1 MTTEILKHHEQWFR
15 ALIEHSAD
23 GIVLMGA
30 DGIMTY
36 ASPSAERII
45 GYTPEELV
53 GMNCVSFIHP
63 DDRQKVAFDVKHMLD
78 HHEDFVSI
86 VHRLRHK
93 DGSWRWIDGTIT
105 NLLHDPLI
113 QSLVGNYRDI
123 TERKLA
129 EERLQQSEERYRVTE
144 YEADHRASQLS
155 AIFEAITDI
164 VIVCDEQGHLVHA
177 NSAFYIGTGL
187 KPDDELSF
195 STLSHYPTHLQPL
208 DNEGNPLPQEQWPL
222 VRVLRGERLSSR
234 NTEDIFFR
242 SPEGNMRSF
251 DVRGAPIIETSGK
264 IVGGVIVLRDMTRRR
279 ELERRLRRSEREFRS
294 LVESNII
301 GVIVI
306 DEHGC
311 IHEANDCFVHM
322 LGYEREDLLT
332 TISWQQLTPP
342 QYREKEEEAIAT
354 LFAAGTVLP
363 WEKEYLRKDGTLL
376 PTLVGGTLIDQ
387 EQGLALAVIL
397 DISDRKEVEQRKQEF
412 LSMVSHELRTPLT
425 GIIGFLELAQI
436 YLDTLPGGS
445 SPEMDNIIGKIKLFV
460 AEAEH
465 QSSIQ
470 TRLVEELL
478 DVSKM
483 EKHTFEL
490 SLKKCNLSKIVQN
503 VVTIQQ
509 QIVGNARIDLLPLSQ
524 ELIPVLVDEDRIG
537 EVLVNYLTNALKYSS
552 ADQKIE
558 VGVIVQE
565 TSLRVYVHDQGP
577 GLTPIQQQRI
587 WERFYQTKIPE
598 RSAIERSGLG
608 LGLYISKIII
618 EQHKGQVG
626 VESRFGEGST
636 FWFTLPLCE

>member
-1 MTTEILKHHEQWFR
+1 MTTEVFKHHEQWFR

-23 GIVLMGA
+23 GIVLMRY

-63 DDRQKVAFDVKHMLD
+63 DDQPKVAFDVKHMLD

-113 QSLVGNYRDI
+113 KSLVGNYRDI

-129 EERLQQSEERYRVTE
+129 EERLRQSEERYRVAE
-144 YEADHRASQLS
+144 HEADHRASQLS

-164 VIVCDEQGHLVHA
+164 VIVCDKQGRLIHA
-177 NSAFYIGTGL
+177 NSAFYSSTGL
-187 KPDDELSF
+187 QPDDELSF
-195 STLSHYPTHLQPL
+195 ATLSDYPAHLQPL
-208 DNEGNPLPQEQWPL
+208 DNKGTLLPQEQWPL
-222 VRVLRGERLSSR
+222 VRVLRGERLTSK

-242 SPEGNMRSF
+242 NQDGRMWSF
-251 DVRGAPIIETSGK
+251 DMRGAPIYEASGK
-264 IVGGVIVLRDMTRRR
+264 IVGGVVVLRDVTRRR
-279 ELERRLRRSEREFRS
+279 ELERRLQRSEREFRS

-306 DEHGC
+306 DVHGR
-311 IHEANDCFVHM
+311 IHEVNDCFVHM
-322 LGYEREDLLT
+322 LGYDRKDLLSA
-332 TISWQQLTPP
+332 ISWQQLTPP
-342 QYREKEEEAIAT
+342 QYRQKEAEAIAT

-425 GIIGFLELAQI
+425 GIVGFLELAQI
-436 YLDTLPGGS
+436 YLDALPVGLS
-445 SPEMDNIIGKIKLFV
+445 SEMDTLIDKVKLFV

-465 QSSIQ
+465 QSGIQ

-509 QIVGNARIDLLPLSQ
+509 HIAGNARIDLLPLSQ
-524 ELIPVLVDEDRIG
+524 ELIPVLADEDRIG
-537 EVLVNYLTNALKYSS
+537 EVLVNYLTNALKYSPT
-552 ADQKIE
+552 DQKIE
-558 VGVIVQE
+558 VGVIVEE
-565 TSLRVYVHDQGP
+565 TNVRVYVRDQGP
-577 GLTPIQQQRI
+577 GITPIQQQRI
-587 WERFYQTKIPE
+587 WERFYQTNIPE
-598 RSAIERSGLG
+598 HGAIERSGLG

-626 VESRFGEGST
+626 VESRFGGGST
-636 FWFTLPLCE
+636 FWFALPL

>member
-1 MTTEILKHHEQWFR
+1 MTTEVFKHHEQWFR

-23 GIVLMGA
+23 GIVLMRY

-63 DDRQKVAFDVKHMLD
+63 DDQPKVAFDVKHMLD

-113 QSLVGNYRDI
+113 KSLVGNYRDI

-129 EERLQQSEERYRVTE
+129 EERLRQSEERYRVAE
-144 YEADHRASQLS
+144 HEADHRASQLS

-164 VIVCDEQGHLVHA
+164 VIVCDKQGRLIHA
-177 NSAFYIGTGL
+177 NSAFYSSTGL
-187 KPDDELSF
+187 QPDDELSF
-195 STLSHYPTHLQPL
+195 ATLSDYPAHLQPL
-208 DNEGNPLPQEQWPL
+208 DNKGTLLPQEQWPL
-222 VRVLRGERLSSR
+222 VRVLRGERLTSK

-242 SPEGNMRSF
+242 NQDGRMWSF
-251 DVRGAPIIETSGK
+251 DMRGAPIYEASGK
-264 IVGGVIVLRDMTRRR
+264 IVGGVVVLRDVTRRR
-279 ELERRLRRSEREFRS
+279 ELERRLQRSEREFRS

-306 DEHGC
+306 DVHGR
-311 IHEANDCFVHM
+311 IHEVNDCFVHM
-322 LGYEREDLLT
+322 LGYDREDLLSA
-332 TISWQQLTPP
+332 ISWQQLTPP
-342 QYREKEEEAIAT
+342 QYRQKEAEAIAT

-425 GIIGFLELAQI
+425 GIVGFLELAQI
-436 YLDTLPGGS
+436 YLDALPVGLS
-445 SPEMDNIIGKIKLFV
+445 SEMDTLIDKVKLFV

-465 QSSIQ
+465 QSGIQ

-509 QIVGNARIDLLPLSQ
+509 HIAGNARIDLLPLSQ
-524 ELIPVLVDEDRIG
+524 ELIPVLADEDRIG
-537 EVLVNYLTNALKYSS
+537 EVLVNYLTNALKYSPT
-552 ADQKIE
+552 DQKIE
-558 VGVIVQE
+558 VGVIVEE
-565 TSLRVYVHDQGP
+565 TNVRVYVRDQGP
-577 GLTPIQQQRI
+577 GITPIQQQRI
-587 WERFYQTKIPE
+587 WERFYQTNIPE
-598 RSAIERSGLG
+598 HGAIERSGLG

-626 VESRFGEGST
+626 VESRFGGGST
-636 FWFTLPLCE
+636 FWFALPL